1 LGKRLC
7 RAAAWGGVW
16 FVNPVS
22 DQIQYICSAIFEKF
36 EVLAEFKTK
45 SEPSD
50 LGA

>member
-1 LGKRLC
+1 MRVTECGKE
-7 RAAAWGGVW
+7 AW
-16 FVNPVS
+16 NINCEPM
-22 DQIQYICSAIFEKF
+22 

>member
-1 LGKRLC
+1 VDVVKQL
-7 RAAAWGGVW
+7 
-16 FVNPVS
+16 FVN
-22 DQIQYICSAIFEKF
+22 E